1 MTAPDA
7 VVTRAHMLMAE
18 DALAE
23 PRSGGNLRSHERA
36 EAVAQWAR
44 TGHWPWYPHPAHR
57 IFADTVREHERTAQ
71 SLANLEAAVRREY
84 EGRIAELE
92 ESLEM
97 ACQNPADGC
106 DCPGCSYAAE
116 VNSTELETL
125 KNG

>member
-1 MTAPDA
+1 MTPPDA
-7 VVTRAHMLMAE
+7 VVTRKHREETARAFCLEATGDSMSVRWCAE
-18 DALAE
+18 WLDARE
-23 PRSGGNLRSHERA
+23 RGVDLRLGRII
-36 EAVAQWAR
+36 
-44 TGHWPWYPHPAHR
+44 TGKLDAM
-57 IFADTVREHERTAQ
+57 AQ

-84 EGRIAELE
+84 EARVAELE